1 MSRLPAWWKKAA
13 AAGVIAAAAW
23 FLFRTIRHNW
33 AQVRAYPWHT
43 DSLLLAASVVA
54 LVAVLAWGVV
64 VWSLVLRRFEHA
76 PVHLGTLQRI
86 WFLSNLARY
95 IPGSVFQFVTA
106 AQLSRQAGLSPA
118 VLLTSLLVHTALSL
132 LSAVVISAWTLTA
145 GLFPALPALW
155 IGLAVTAAAVLMVH
169 PLLLNTVLGL
179 IPRLLKK
186 QVIRWNGSWGYGVAL
201 LGAAVLSWVMYGAAY
216 ALFVRALT
224 PIGAAAV
231 PVLTGVNALSFVA
244 GFLTPLPG
252 GLGVREAAM
261 TRLLLPVLPEGV
273 AGVLSL
279 AARLWNVAGEL
290 IGGAMVL
297 VLWRGTAANGA
308 AASSTATADGTADGT
323 AELPDAVG

>member
-1 MSRLPAWWKKAA
+1 MSRLPRWWKQAA
-13 AAGVIAAAAW
+13 AAALTLAAAW
-23 FLFRTIRHNW
+23 FLFATIRRNW
-33 AQVRAYPWHT
+33 AQVRGYPWHT

-76 PVHLGTLQRI
+76 PVRVGTLQRI

-106 AQLSRQAGLSPA
+106 AQLSRSAGLSPV

-132 LSAVVISAWTLTA
+132 LSAVVISAWTLTG

-155 IGLAVTAAAVLMVH
+155 IGVAATVTAVLMVH
-169 PLLLNTVLGL
+169 PNLLNGILSL

-186 QVIRWNGSWGYGVAL
+186 QVIRWNGSWGYGIAL
-201 LGAAVLSWVMYGAAY
+201 LAAALLSWAMYGAAY

-224 PIGAAAV
+224 PIGTDAV

-252 GLGVREAAM
+252 GIGVRETAM
-261 TRLLLPVLPEGV
+261 TALLHPVLPAGV
-273 AGVLSL
+273 AGVVSV

-290 IGGAMVL
+290 IGGVLAML
-297 VLWRGTAANGA
+297 LWRGTAAVDPTSDA
-308 AASSTATADGTADGT
+308 AAVPAEPAATG
-323 AELPDAVG
+323 DARDVMR